1 MRRRLL
7 RGFAPTPCVSIAVC
21 RSTCDSG
28 GKSNCEVLSLCAK
41 VTSTLH
47 DKSRLH
53 PFPCPCC
60 TFLPLSY
67 LPTPSFAT
75 PFPPFHYRDEPGF
88 GRSWYDRSA
97 IPPRK
102 HPNTRRKRFSFP
114 PSPLK
119 FVYTYAEELESILWS
134 WFWPWK
140 SRRFWIRGFSRQDVL
155 EHKRGREENFNVSVG
170 KIAPKNIRFDSLFES
185 LSSFFKNWRMEQFDA

>member
-67 LPTPSFAT
+67 LPTPLSQPLFLLSIIGT
-75 PFPPFHYRDEPGF
+75 NQVSVDRDMTDPPFLPGNIPTRDVSDFPS
-88 GRSWYDRSA
+88 R
-97 IPPRK
+97 PPPLNSCIHAHEGARVD
-102 HPNTRRKRFSFP
+102 PLIVVLTVEEQEILNKRI
-114 PSPLK
+114 
-119 FVYTYAEELESILWS
+119 LEAGCL
-134 WFWPWK
+134 
-140 SRRFWIRGFSRQDVL
+140 GT
-155 EHKRGREENFNVSVG
+155 
-170 KIAPKNIRFDSLFES
+170 
-185 LSSFFKNWRMEQFDA
+185 